1 MTTTTSMPPGG
12 LAQRRVRARHLAS
25 RLIPALLAAAVLVVP
40 GAALAQ
46 GEPRLRDSVTDQAGV
61 LSAADVT
68 TITDALDRLR
78 SDRNVQLFV
87 AFVSTT
93 GSSTVTEFAQATAD
107 ASSLGGND
115 ALLLVAIEDRSDAL
129 WVGPLLNAVT
139 NEEIDTILSDSV
151 EPLLANGDFA
161 GAAVAGAGALGDA
174 VAADV
179 PPSAAPTAEP
189 AATPV
194 TPVDPNANGGTTDTG
209 GGLDLTPILA
219 ILLIG
224 GGLLLAGRTLLVRR
238 AAAKADAAERDRLSQ
253 EANRALLA
261 TDEALRDADQEV
273 GFAEA
278 QWGEEEAAPY
288 REAIAAARDDLRAA
302 FGVRQRLDDAEPE
315 TPEQRREM
323 LREIVDRT
331 TAANQLLQAQT
342 ARLAALRD
350 LEKTA
355 PALLAA
361 LPAAIDALDARRA
374 AAATAL
380 TRMAA
385 EYVPAALASVS
396 GNLAEAGKALASARS
411 EAQRGRSLSDT
422 RRSEA
427 VVALRHAQDG
437 VASATRL
444 VEAVERLATSL
455 DEAAARVP
463 QEVAAATADVET
475 ARNGITGHP
484 PPAPGMGAPAG
495 PDPAAAL
502 AAAEQALAQA
512 RQLAAARPLDPLAAI
527 ERATAANQAA
537 DAIVAG
543 LEAAEAQ
550 RRRRLQ
556 VAATTIAAARGS
568 VSRTT
573 DYIATRRHG
582 VGREARTR
590 AAEAEAR
597 LADAERLAP
606 ANPEEA
612 AAAAQRASQLAD
624 EAYRL
629 AAGEFDAWN
638 AGNGPVAG
646 PYGRTGASPEA
657 QVIGAVLGGIL
668 GGVLSGGAR
677 GSGWGG
683 SPWGGS
689 GGGHRGGGFGG
700 PGPFGGGGRVG
711 GGGFGGGGGGGGGRA
726 RGGRW

>member
-1 MTTTTSMPPGG
+1 M
-12 LAQRRVRARHLAS
+12 
-25 RLIPALLAAAVLVVP
+25 LIVP

-68 TITDALDRLR
+68 TITDALDQLR
-78 SDRNVQLFV
+78 ADRNVQLFV
-87 AFVSTT
+87 AFVPTT
-93 GSSTVTEFAQATAD
+93 GTSTVTDFAQATAD

-115 ALLLVAIEDRSDAL
+115 ALLLVAIGDRSDAL

-151 EPLLANGDFA
+151 EPLLESGDFA

-174 VAADV
+174 VAATV

-194 TPVDPNANGGTTDTG
+194 IPDAG
-209 GGLDLTPILA
+209 GGGATGTGSGLNLTPILA
-219 ILLIG
+219 VLLIG

-288 REAIAAARDDLRAA
+288 REAIAAARDELRAA

-331 TAANQLLQAQT
+331 SAANQLLEAQT

-385 EYVPAALASVS
+385 AYVPAAIASVS
-396 GNLAEAGKALASARS
+396 GNLTEAGKALASARS
-411 EAQRGRSLSDT
+411 EAQRGQSLSDT

-437 VASATRL
+437 IASATRL

-463 QEVAAATADVET
+463 QEVAAAAADVET
-475 ARNGITGHP
+475 ARDGITGHP
-484 PPAPGMGAPAG
+484 PPPPGMGAPAG

-502 AAAEQALAQA
+502 AAAEQALAEA
-512 RQLAAARPLDPLAAI
+512 RRLAAARPLDPLAAI

-543 LEAAEAQ
+543 LQAAEAQ
-550 RRRRLQ
+550 RQRRLQ

-590 AAEAEAR
+590 AAEADAR

-606 ANPEEA
+606 TSPEEA

-689 GGGHRGGGFGG
+689 GGGHRGGGFGA

-711 GGGFGGGGGGGGGRA
+711 GGGFGGGGGGGGGAGGRA